1 MVCFLLERDRK
12 WKLDFVFVVRPVGVW
27 RLTTLTTLCDVTN
40 EENTCGLNYESTCHI
55 KKHTLVIFFVA
66 IMLPVEVYF
75 VVIEGVLGVMLAVVA
90 IIAIA
95 VNHSVMA
102 RVTNTRDNT
111 GWPGSRPTTCINSI
125 QPQYKALLLQVWVLR
140 SLVHCQD
147 T

>member
-1 MVCFLLERDRK
+1 M
-12 WKLDFVFVVRPVGVW
+12 
-27 RLTTLTTLCDVTN
+27 
-40 EENTCGLNYESTCHI
+40 
-55 KKHTLVIFFVA
+55 VIFFVA

-75 VVIEGVLGVMLAVVA
+75 VVIEGVLGVMLALVA

-95 VNHSVMA
+95 VMA

-111 GWPGSRPTTCINSI
+111 GWPGSRPTTCLNSI
-125 QPQYKALLLQVWVLR
+125 QPQYKALLPQVWVLH